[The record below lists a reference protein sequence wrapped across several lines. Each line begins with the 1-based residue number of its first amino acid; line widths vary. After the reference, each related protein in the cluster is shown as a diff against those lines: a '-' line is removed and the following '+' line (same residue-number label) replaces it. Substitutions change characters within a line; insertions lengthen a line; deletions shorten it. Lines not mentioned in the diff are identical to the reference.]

1 MANWKPLNQMSILSK
16 RYPRLDGA
24 EKVTGQA
31 KYVYDQN
38 PKGMLYGAI
47 LSSPHPAAKIISIDD
62 SKVRRLP
69 GVKAVLT
76 DVHPTGTLRYVGE
89 DVAAVAA
96 TTAEIAKD
104 ALELFDVKYEV
115 LPFAADLDAAMKD
128 GAPRVFTN
136 RSNIRDPRVRGEGD
150 VEAGF
155 AQADVIVEDE
165 FRTQVQTQSSLETHG
180 SVAMWE
186 GDELI
191 VWDSTQAVHGVR
203 EGLAKFLEM
212 PESKVRVICQH
223 MGGGFGSKL
232 QPGSYSAIAAK
243 LSKQAN
249 APVHLMLTRKQ
260 DFLVAGNRPDSIQK
274 IKAGAKKDGELVA
287 FSATSWGTPGISS
300 NARTLL
306 PFVYEFPNWKHEHF
320 DVFTNAGSAR
330 PFRAPG
336 RPQSSFA
343 MEQIMD
349 ELAEKLG
356 MDPLD
361 LRLKVDTNQTRLQEW
376 RKGAERISWNK
387 RNKTPGSG
395 SGPLKRGLGLGASI
409 WSTGGRGTKAT
420 MTVFPDGGVEVKCGT
435 QDIGTGTRTII
446 AAIAAEELG
455 LKINQIRS
463 LVGDTNY
470 PRSGGSGGSTTAP
483 SVAPA
488 IKNTTE
494 KAKAKLIELAANHF
508 GVQPTEIEWGNGEV
522 SVRGAANKKLTWKEI
537 CSLLDSESLEV
548 HGEWVEGLSSAGVAG
563 CQFAEVEVDIETGR
577 IDVIKIVAVH
587 DCGLILDRLTTE
599 SQINGAVVQGV
610 SYALYENRQM
620 DPITG
625 VQVNAEFENYKIL
638 GTMETPEIEVIFH
651 DEPERGVIGIGE
663 PPTIPT
669 AAAIANAVYN
679 AIGVRIRELPMTPD
693 KVLTAL
699 TPSTNGR

>member
-1 MANWKPLNQMSILSK
+1 MSILSK

>member
-47 LSSPHPAAKIISIDD
+47 LSSPHPAAKIVSIDD

-508 GVQPTEIEWGNGEV
+508 GVQPTEIGWGNGEV

>member
-47 LSSPHPAAKIISIDD
+47 LSSPHPAAKIVSIDD

-508 GVQPTEIEWGNGEV
+508 GVQPTEIGWGNGEV

-638 GTMETPEIEVIFH
+638 GTMETPENEVIFH

>member
-1 MANWKPLNQMSILSK
+1 M
-16 RYPRLDGA
+16 
-24 EKVTGQA
+24 
-31 KYVYDQN
+31 
-38 PKGMLYGAI
+38 
-47 LSSPHPAAKIISIDD
+47 
-62 SKVRRLP
+62 
-69 GVKAVLT
+69 
-76 DVHPTGTLRYVGE
+76 
-89 DVAAVAA
+89 
-96 TTAEIAKD
+96 
-104 ALELFDVKYEV
+104 
-115 LPFAADLDAAMKD
+115 
-128 GAPRVFTN
+128 
-136 RSNIRDPRVRGEGD
+136 
-150 VEAGF
+150 EAGF

>member
-115 LPFAADLDAAMKD
+115 LPFAADLDTAMKD

-522 SVRGAANKKLTWKEI
+522 SVRGAANKKLTWKEV

-669 AAAIANAVYN
+669 SAAIANAVYN